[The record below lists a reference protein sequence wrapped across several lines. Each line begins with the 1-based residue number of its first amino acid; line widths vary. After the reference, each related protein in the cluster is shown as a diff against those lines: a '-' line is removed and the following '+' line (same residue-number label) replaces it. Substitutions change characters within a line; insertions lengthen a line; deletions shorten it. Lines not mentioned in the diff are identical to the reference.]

1 MPVSEAGR
9 AIVAEVTADPAGTL
23 LATDVDGTLSPI
35 VPDPDD
41 AGVLEAARRALTG
54 LDGRLGTLAAI
65 TGRPVGRA
73 RQMLGLDDGSDPAGL
88 GHMIVLGQY
97 GVERYDAASGR
108 VRVPDTPASVGR
120 ARALLTGVVAAATAS
135 DPQLK
140 GADVEIKGSAVALH
154 TRRAASPHR
163 AWEVLAPRARR
174 IGEQLGLFVEEGRMV
189 VELAAWRT
197 TKADALQGLVDGARP
212 RTVLMCGDDLGDLP
226 AMDLVARW
234 TDRGR
239 PGARVVSWSAE
250 QPAMAGHADVLCDGP
265 KGVAALLSALA
276 EAINVS

>member
-9 AIVAEVTADPAGTL
+9 AIVDVVAADPAGTL

-35 VPDPDD
+35 VADPDD
-41 AGVLEAARRALTG
+41 AVVLDAARRALTG

-73 RQMLGLDDGSDPAGL
+73 RRMLGLDDRSDAAGL

-97 GVERYDAASGR
+97 GVESYDAATGR
-108 VRVPDTPASVGR
+108 VRVPGTPASVGR
-120 ARALLTGVVAAATAS
+120 ARALLTGAVSAATAS
-135 DPQLK
+135 DPRLE
-140 GADVEIKGSAVALH
+140 GADIEVKGSAVALH
-154 TRRAASPHR
+154 TRRAASPQR
-163 AWEVLAPRARR
+163 AWEVLAPQARR

-197 TKADALQGLVDGARP
+197 TKADALQGLVDRARP
-212 RTVLMCGDDLGDLP
+212 HTLLMCGDDLGDLP
-226 AMDLVARW
+226 AMDLVDRW
-234 TDRGR
+234 TGQGCA
-239 PGARVVSWSAE
+239 GARVVSWSAE

-265 KGVAALLSALA
+265 TGVAALLSTIA
-276 EAINVS
+276 EALDVS